1 MFGVFCV
8 VDRILL
14 DPRGSIHQWHNF
26 ELMHWNSRAASGLE
40 DLGQVGGK
48 FPSSPNGWSHQA
60 WTLKFLKAVTTA
72 RCPEFSAPGES
83 GQLLALFPQA
93 VLAHSKSPSNRE
105 TKMEKVHR
113 GHQFMSS
120 RSDSEENNRK
130 HASENKLI
138 SPRLFYCSWFYDRV
152 FHSGWK
158 NTNTCPGTK
167 HRKESVLRTI
177 SPLDFSAVL
186 IRLSPWVPKGIP

>member
-1 MFGVFCV
+1 MLGWTAGFLGTECGSLGSGWRKVSLLPEWMV
-8 VDRILL
+8 TSGL
-14 DPRGSIHQWHNF
+14 DP
-26 ELMHWNSRAASGLE
+26 EAS
-40 DLGQVGGK
+40 
-48 FPSSPNGWSHQA
+48 QA
-60 WTLKFLKAVTTA
+60 VMTA

-93 VLAHSKSPSNRE
+93 VPAHSKSPSNRE
-105 TKMEKVHR
+105 AKMEKLHR
-113 GHQFMSS
+113 GPQFMSS
-120 RSDSEENNRK
+120 RSDSEQNNRK
-130 HASENKLI
+130 RASENKLI

-186 IRLSPWVPKGIP
+186 TRLSPWVPKGIP